1 VLAGWAPQRTMQ
13 PMRRTLRDAGAVLAL
28 ALLTGALLVFA
39 LLYLREAARHAGEE
53 LTESLSRVISEQTA
67 RTLQSV
73 DQTLQLAILRLDT
86 LHASQRF
93 DETSARTA
101 LRGEL
106 KGLPFLRALWVV
118 DTNGRIVVGSDEGNI
133 GAAMGD
139 RPYFQAFV
147 NKPDTEFYIGTVLR
161 SRTTGTWMMSVAR
174 PIRNADGSLRGVMAG
189 AVEPPYFE
197 QLWRG
202 IDLGSQGAVVL
213 YSRDGRLLARSPADE
228 SLLGRD
234 FSALPLFSQYLRNAP
249 QGTFIRESGIDGVL
263 RVVAYRQLPSY
274 PDLVVAVGAG
284 YNEMLAPWRRFAT
297 LIAAVW
303 LGAVGLAFALMA
315 QVRRHVRS
323 RERTEDRFQQLA
335 QAMPQIVF
343 AADQRGSL
351 TFVSQRW
358 VEVTGHPIED
368 ALGSRWRGLVH
379 PADLQAMLAHV
390 AEGLS
395 TGRELQHEHRLRY
408 RDGAY
413 RWQLLRA
420 VPVREQG
427 EPVAWFGT
435 ATDIDELKQAQVR
448 LQLQA
453 EQLHMASRLTRMGHW
468 RADLTTQRLTLSAE
482 AAAVLDMPP
491 DAEPTLQEMFAMI
504 GPQSL
509 PTALKAISACIE
521 RGEPYDMEAELVT
534 ATGRHVWLRSVGEA
548 LLDPTTGKPVSIQ
561 GAQQDITLRVLM
573 MEEIRRLNASLEERI
588 AERTAQLARQEALF
602 RTLAEQA
609 PLPFWTVDPSGRITF
624 LSRAWYEL
632 AGGAPPKWHGFEWL
646 KAVHPDDLPGMEQA
660 WRRCAPTGEPYEGTR
675 RIRAKDGTYH
685 TTSYRAVPVRDE
697 GGDIL
702 FWVGVDADVTDLV
715 VNQEALRLANKQLE
729 SFSYSV
735 SHDLQS
741 PLQRIGSY
749 ARLLQQ
755 EIAGMP
761 EGRAHHYLARIQ
773 ANAGEMAQL
782 IEGLLALA
790 HVSEVD
796 LIRSV
801 VQLSDAATEI
811 LERLE
816 SDHPQRRVKWR
827 VDPGLAVI
835 GDARLMRSVMENLIG
850 NAWKFSGREE
860 TAEILVGGSP
870 LRGEYYVRDNG
881 CGFDMAY
888 ADRLFGTFQRLHGTD
903 EFPGTG
909 IGLATVA
916 RAIVRQGGRVWAQ
929 SSPGHGATFFFTL
942 PPADA
947 TA

>member
-1 VLAGWAPQRTMQ
+1 
-13 PMRRTLRDAGAVLAL
+13 
-28 ALLTGALLVFA
+28 
-39 LLYLREAARHAGEE
+39 
-53 LTESLSRVISEQTA
+53 
-67 RTLQSV
+67 
-73 DQTLQLAILRLDT
+73 
-86 LHASQRF
+86 
-93 DETSARTA
+93 
-101 LRGEL
+101 
-106 KGLPFLRALWVV
+106 
-118 DTNGRIVVGSDEGNI
+118 
-133 GAAMGD
+133 
-139 RPYFQAFV
+139 
-147 NKPDTEFYIGTVLR
+147 
-161 SRTTGTWMMSVAR
+161 
-174 PIRNADGSLRGVMAG
+174 
-189 AVEPPYFE
+189 
-197 QLWRG
+197 
-202 IDLGSQGAVVL
+202 
-213 YSRDGRLLARSPADE
+213 
-228 SLLGRD
+228 
-234 FSALPLFSQYLRNAP
+234 
-249 QGTFIRESGIDGVL
+249 
-263 RVVAYRQLPSY
+263 
-274 PDLVVAVGAG
+274 
-284 YNEMLAPWRRFAT
+284 
-297 LIAAVW
+297 
-303 LGAVGLAFALMA
+303 
-315 QVRRHVRS
+315 
-323 RERTEDRFQQLA
+323 
-335 QAMPQIVF
+335 
-343 AADQRGSL
+343 
-351 TFVSQRW
+351 
-358 VEVTGHPIED
+358 
-368 ALGSRWRGLVH
+368 
-379 PADLQAMLAHV
+379 
-390 AEGLS
+390 
-395 TGRELQHEHRLRY
+395 
-408 RDGAY
+408 
-413 RWQLLRA
+413 
-420 VPVREQG
+420 
-427 EPVAWFGT
+427 
-435 ATDIDELKQAQVR
+435 
-448 LQLQA
+448 
-453 EQLHMASRLTRMGHW
+453 
-468 RADLTTQRLTLSAE
+468 
-482 AAAVLDMPP
+482 
-491 DAEPTLQEMFAMI
+491 
-504 GPQSL
+504 
-509 PTALKAISACIE
+509 
-521 RGEPYDMEAELVT
+521 
-534 ATGRHVWLRSVGEA
+534 VGEA